1 MGGQQ
6 APREQDQLLAITR
19 VRIIVGYLG
28 EKAQFDWW
36 PSGFLTPAS
45 AAFLNPV
52 FARTT
57 PLAQYQGIKEAARRV
72 HDDHIGVGRVFH
84 LFRLPE
90 TLEQSLFEVLQDPAM
105 AAAAHQ
111 DISSQATALAA
122 LQSFCRAPTAM
133 QQQGPIQIGTSA
145 DLDDGTWIAAA
156 AGCYHAAFTLGMRS
170 YPYLVDRA

>member
-90 TLEQSLFEVLQDPAM
+90 TLEQSLFEVLQDPAT
-105 AAAAHQ
+105 ATAAHQ

-122 LQSFCRAPTAM
+122 LQSFCRAPAAV
-133 QQQGPIQIGTSA
+133 QPQGPIQIGTLA
-145 DLDDGTWIAAA
+145 DLEGDAWLGAVA
-156 AGCYHAAFTLGMRS
+156 CNYHAAFTLGMRS

>member
-1 MGGQQ
+1 MDGQQ
-6 APREQDQLLAITR
+6 AQRELDQLLAITR
-19 VRIIVGYLG
+19 LRVIVGYLG

-45 AAFLNPV
+45 VAFLNPV

-72 HDDHIGVGRVFH
+72 HDNHIGVGRVFH

-105 AAAAHQ
+105 ATAAHQ

-122 LQSFCRAPTAM
+122 LQSFCRAPGAL
-133 QQQGPIQIGTSA
+133 QPGPIQIGTLA
-145 DLDDGTWIAAA
+145 DLEGDT
-156 AGCYHAAFTLGMRS
+156 
-170 YPYLVDRA
+170 